1 MVSRAVRAVTF
12 NARHGVGVDSRLD
25 LERTAA
31 LLARL
36 RPDVAGVQELDDD
49 AERSGRINQA
59 IWLGRALGMQVASG
73 PARGRRPHERVAL
86 LSAHP
91 VRGARTVWFW
101 DGGRRGEP
109 RAALLAEIDGPAGR
123 LHCVVAH
130 LSTRRRERAR
140 ERRALARTIRELP
153 GPVLALLDANGS
165 RLGPLRRVAR
175 LRPPPGRA
183 PASFPAEQPRKP
195 VDWVLVRAPAQH
207 LSRAWAPEDV
217 ASDHLPVVALVGC

>member
-1 MVSRAVRAVTF
+1 VVTQAVRAVTF
-12 NARHGVGVDSRLD
+12 NARHGVGVDRRLD

-36 RPDVAGVQELDDD
+36 RPDVAGLQELDDG
-49 AERSGRINQA
+49 AERSGRIDQA
-59 IWLGRALGMQVASG
+59 VWLGRALGMQVASG

-86 LSAHP
+86 LSPHP

-101 DGGRRGEP
+101 EGGWRGEP
-109 RAALLAEIDGPAGR
+109 RAALLAEVDTPAGR

-130 LSTRRRERAR
+130 LSTRRRERV
-140 ERRALARTIRELP
+140 RELP

-165 RLGPLRRVAR
+165 RLGPLPRVAG
-175 LRPPPGRA
+175 LHPAPGRA

-195 VDWVLVRAPAQH
+195 VDWVLVRAPARH
-207 LSRAWAPEDV
+207 LSRAWAPEDG
-217 ASDHLPVVALVGC
+217 ASDHLPVLALVGC